1 MSAGATTVKVS
12 RRVREELE
20 RLRSRL
26 ASEYGVRATLQELV
40 EAMVRLGWKRRA
52 ELAAELSGGWEPVE
66 DAEELIDELS
76 HDLGVED
83 AAGDVDRVVYG
94 GERERPSGH

>member
-1 MSAGATTVKVS
+1 VSASATTVKVS

-40 EAMVRLGWKRRA
+40 EAMIRLGWRRRA
-52 ELAAELSGGWEPVE
+52 ELAVELSGGWTPVE
-66 DAEELIDELS
+66 DAERLIDELS

-83 AAGDVDRVVYG
+83 AAGDVDRVLYG
-94 GERERPSGH
+94 GGRERSS